1 MYEYYVC
8 TPQLIWSDAS
18 AELGNHSGLT
28 DCHLMEQMQKF
39 MSQNPYLLRFKHC
52 FVLNRRQM
60 TTATLTPRCYEA
72 ATGELMGVLLISFSV
87 KRLTG
92 SNSYAIAESVRSL
105 IHFKTNGWYWR
116 KSQLEPGSTTYIPV
130 NKILIPV
137 IERAADLCTSHGN
150 V

>member
-1 MYEYYVC
+1 MHLLNWEITAVW
-8 TPQLIWSDAS
+8 LIAIWWNKCRNSWAKIHIFWD
-18 AELGNHSGLT
+18 LNI
-28 DCHLMEQMQKF
+28 
-39 MSQNPYLLRFKHC
+39 
-52 FVLNRRQM
+52 VLNRRQM

-87 KRLTG
+87 KRKTW

-116 KSQLEPGSTTYIPV
+116 KSQLEPVSTTYIPV
-130 NKILIPV
+130 KKILIPV
-137 IERAADLCTSHGN
+137 TERAADWCTSHGN